1 MCHSQPSSGYCA
13 VCPSLGLLIPAML
26 SPGITP
32 PTAEASAWSVLSV
45 IHTPA
50 WLSPP
55 ALSSSYIEF
64 LNCAMQRGSPG
75 TTVDK
80 EKVFKFNEDG
90 DILGEA
96 PSPLH
101 QSLEQCPSQ
110 EVCHSLPMELVMK
123 MKMWDD
129 ATAIPGLLPAQTLAG
144 EMVHS
149 WLYLAPPLTCLTCLT
164 CCIFLCF
171 LAMM

>member
-13 VCPSLGLLIPAML
+13 DYPYLGLLIPADL

-55 ALSSSYIEF
+55 ALSSSHF
-64 LNCAMQRGSPG
+64 KSLNCALQRGSPG
-75 TTVDK
+75 TTADK
-80 EKVFKFNEDG
+80 ERVLNLNEDG
-90 DILGEA
+90 DILGES

-101 QSLEQCPSQ
+101 QSLKQYPSPK
-110 EVCHSLPMELVMK
+110 VCYSLPMELVM
-123 MKMWDD
+123 MMMIWDD
-129 ATAIPGLLPAQTLAG
+129 ATTLPGLLPAQTLAG
-144 EMVHS
+144 KMGHS
-149 WLYLAPPLTCLTCLT
+149 
-164 CCIFLCF
+164 
-171 LAMM
+171 